1 MGISCLYNDEVMEL
15 MWGLNN
21 QMIYLL
27 PDEYSKVANKDCHSM
42 CEGMRHVLNRY
53 YYDLKPE
60 IVSSLPHSLT

>member
-27 PDEYSKVANKDCHSM
+27 PDEYSKVANKDCHLM
-42 CEGMRHVLNRY
+42 CEGMRRVLNRY